1 MLQPKI
7 LRVLALVAF
16 SLAAVFNLLGGA
28 GTSCVAINP
37 GRFESMA
44 SLAPYAWLYW
54 IFTVAGIATGLYG
67 TIAVVALLRRAP
79 RSTRHIVFSLLAQL
93 AVASAHAYASLS
105 LRGSGTPA
113 NMRAIVTGAA
123 LILFAFG
130 YWFGSFD
137 PAEEGATEDADNPRE
152 PMAEIAGC
160 ALGAAAVLLGMERLM
175 ALTHTFDGINYA
187 AVWHTGLVVSGFCAL
202 GVGGV
207 AFALAVRRR
216 RGSHTNRALPEP
228 TGG

>member
-1 MLQPKI
+1 MLLRKT
-7 LRVLALVAF
+7 LRVLALLAL

-67 TIAVVALLRRAP
+67 AIAINALVRRAP
-79 RSTRHIVFSLLAQL
+79 RSKRHILFSLLAQL
-93 AVASAHAYASLS
+93 AVASAHTYASLS
-105 LRGSGTPA
+105 LRGSGAPA

-123 LILFAFG
+123 LILFAFAH
-130 YWFGSFD
+130 WFGSFD
-137 PAEEGATEDADNPRE
+137 PAEKDATEDADNPRE
-152 PMAEIAGC
+152 PVAEIAGC

-175 ALTHTFDGINYA
+175 ALTHTFGGINYA
-187 AVWHTGLVVSGFCAL
+187 AVWHNGLVVSGFCAL
-202 GVGGV
+202 GAGIV
-207 AFALAVRRR
+207 AFALAVLRRH
-216 RGSHTNRALPEP
+216 GSRADRALPQP